1 MKATTFSLLAL
12 LSMPLA
18 AGAQQDPTERLL
30 EVLPEHI
37 ATDVMSRVAAAH
49 EQGLPQNALTNVAL
63 EGITKGR
70 SGEEVLAAVELLV
83 ADLSRARDALGA
95 SGRAAGEGEMEA
107 AAAAMRMGVD
117 GETVSALARSQPSGR
132 SLAVP
137 LLVIGGLAD
146 RGLPSDQAL
155 SAVQARITAGAGD
168 AALLGDFPEVG
179 QDLGRAMRPDETG
192 LALAS
197 GFAGFQVPVAGISV
211 PVRGGQPA
219 GDGPVPG
226 VPSGRPGPGGI

>member
-1 MKATTFSLLAL
+1 MKTMTVSLLAVL
-12 LSMPLA
+12 AMPLA

-37 ATDVMSRVAAAH
+37 AADVMLHVGAAH
-49 EQGLPQNALTNVAL
+49 EQGLPANAVRNVAL
-63 EGITKGR
+63 EGVTKGR

-83 ADLSRARDALGA
+83 GDLSRAREALGA
-95 SGRAAGEGEMEA
+95 SGRATGEGEIEA

-117 GETVSALARSQPSGR
+117 GEAVSALASSQPSGR
-132 SLAVP
+132 SLSVP

-155 SAVQARITAGAGD
+155 SAVQARLGAGAGD
-168 AALLGDFPEVG
+168 AALLADFPNVG
-179 QDLGRAMRPDETG
+179 QDLGRALRPEETG

-211 PVRGGQPA
+211 PVRMGNPVDAPTPPA
-219 GDGPVPG
+219 
-226 VPSGRPGPGGI
+226 GRPGPGGA